1 MKMSRVPTSTRALG
15 ALVRR
20 RDHASPGSLAVEN
33 LQTRA
38 EEFLG
43 SGLRNNE

>member
-20 RDHASPGSLAVEN
+20 RDHTSPESGVVERSL
-33 LQTRA
+33 TRA
-38 EEFLG
+38 EEFLRL
-43 SGLRNNE
+43 GLGNND